1 MLKLVLILLVHN
13 GESWIL
19 LIRRVSESLS
29 FVEFVFRKTKNSSR
43 NGFKGDPF
51 LLDVIVRNIAILKNK
66 EEVG

>member
-1 MLKLVLILLVHN
+1 MVNPGFSSL
-13 GESWIL
+13 GEYL
-19 LIRRVSESLS
+19 RVYLSLNL
-29 FVEFVFRKTKNSSR
+29 FFAKQRTQG